1 MIRHPNHTDFLGGV
15 VPMSAM
21 ETMFAPRLVST
32 TELPKPLTAKA
43 NPVLVEKISRKD
55 SLAFWHR
62 VTLATVR
69 SDTPDLSTRQLAMLM
84 TIYLEDGLHTVRSLA
99 KHLKITKAAI
109 SRATDS
115 LCKLGYIERKADH
128 RDKRSVI
135 LARTPAGIH
144 FLSEFA
150 DVIQAERS

>member
-1 MIRHPNHTDFLGGV
+1 MPAT
-15 VPMSAM
+15 
-21 ETMFAPRLVST
+21 ETVFAPRIVTSRSIAPAYPPRSRAAET
-32 TELPKPLTAKA
+32 D
-43 NPVLVEKISRKD
+43 KISRKE

-69 SDTPDLSTRQLAMLM
+69 SDTPDLSSRQLAMLM
-84 TIYLEDGLHTVRSLA
+84 SIYLEDGLHTVRSLA
-99 KHLKITKAAI
+99 KHLGVTKAAI

-115 LCKLGYIERKADH
+115 LCKLGYIERKPDH

-135 LARTPAGIH
+135 LARTSAGIH

-150 DVIQAERS
+150 DIIQAERP

>member
-1 MIRHPNHTDFLGGV
+1 
-15 VPMSAM
+15 MSA
-21 ETMFAPRLVST
+21 TKTAFAPRLVFT
-32 TELPKPLTAKA
+32 TKPAETKPSETSHPAVRK
-43 NPVLVEKISRKD
+43 VQSERISRKD

-69 SDTPDLSTRQLAMLM
+69 SDAPDLSARQLAMLM
-84 TIYLEDGLHTVRSLA
+84 SIYLEGGLHTVRSLA
-99 KHLKITKAAI
+99 KHLGVTKAAI

-115 LCKLGYIERKADH
+115 LCKLGYIERKPDH

-135 LARTPAGIH
+135 LARTSAGIH

-150 DVIQAERS
+150 DIIQTERH

>member
-1 MIRHPNHTDFLGGV
+1 
-15 VPMSAM
+15 MSA
-21 ETMFAPRLVST
+21 TKTAFAPRLVT
-32 TELPKPLTAKA
+32 VTEPSDIAH
-43 NPVLVEKISRKD
+43 PVVRKIQTDRVSRKE

-69 SDTPDLSTRQLAMLM
+69 SDAPDLSARQLAMLM

-99 KHLKITKAAI
+99 KHLDVTKAAI

-115 LCKLGYIERKADH
+115 LCKLGYIERKPDH
-128 RDKRSVI
+128 RDKRSVV
-135 LARTPAGIH
+135 LARTSAGIH

-150 DVIQAERS
+150 DIIQAESH

>member
-1 MIRHPNHTDFLGGV
+1 
-15 VPMSAM
+15 MSAM
-21 ETMFAPRLVST
+21 KTAFVPRLVSVT
-32 TELPKPLTAKA
+32 VPAETALPVVRKTQTDK
-43 NPVLVEKISRKD
+43 VSRKD

-69 SDTPDLSTRQLAMLM
+69 SDAPDLSARQLAMLM

-99 KHLKITKAAI
+99 KHLDVTKAAI

-115 LCKLGYIERKADH
+115 LCKLGYIERKPDH
-128 RDKRSVI
+128 RDKRSVV
-135 LARTPAGIH
+135 LARTSSGIH

-150 DVIQAERS
+150 DIIQAERI

>member
-1 MIRHPNHTDFLGGV
+1 
-15 VPMSAM
+15 MSA
-21 ETMFAPRLVST
+21 TKIMFAPRLVST
-32 TELPKPLTAKA
+32 TELPVAVPAVPLTARQK
-43 NPVLVEKISRKD
+43 PFITEKMSRKE

-69 SDTPDLSTRQLAMLM
+69 SDAPDLSARQLAMLM
-84 TIYLEDGLHTVRSLA
+84 TIYIEDGLHTVRSLA
-99 KHLKITKAAI
+99 KHLSVTKAAI

-115 LCKLGYIERKADH
+115 LCKLGYIERKPDH

-135 LARTPAGIH
+135 LTRTSAGIH
-144 FLSEFA
+144 YLSEFA

>member
-1 MIRHPNHTDFLGGV
+1 
-15 VPMSAM
+15 MSAI
-21 ETMFAPRLVST
+21 ETMFAPRLVVT
-32 TELPKPLTAKA
+32 TEMPAPLTAKVK
-43 NPVLVEKISRKD
+43 PTLVEKVSRKE

-69 SDTPDLSTRQLAMLM
+69 SDDPDLSARQLAMLM

-99 KHLKITKAAI
+99 KHLDVTKAAI

-115 LCKLGYIERKADH
+115 LCKMGYIERKADH

-135 LARTPAGIH
+135 LARTSAGIH

-150 DVIQAERS
+150 DIIQAERP